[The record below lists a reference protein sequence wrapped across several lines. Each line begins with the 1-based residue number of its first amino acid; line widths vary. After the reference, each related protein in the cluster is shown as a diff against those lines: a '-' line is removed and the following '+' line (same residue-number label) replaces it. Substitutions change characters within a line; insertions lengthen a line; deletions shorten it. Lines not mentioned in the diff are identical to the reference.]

1 MVSFRT
7 IRLFLIS
14 LIALVMTLSGCTCS
28 RSGSDAPSGEAT
40 SMAASAKPLASN
52 APPLPKASDAT
63 VIDFV
68 GKADGC
74 TFGHRGILLDL
85 GDPSMRAR
93 MSGTR
98 LGKPDVEVREHEGA
112 SWVSAR
118 GRSLEL
124 SFVSSTEMKSEAGV
138 TIEARARGG
147 LAKSASVY
155 LNQKPIGSLS
165 FTKGETTITSTRLQ
179 AATIQRGQNEL
190 LLRFNGGSKQQ
201 HDALAEI
208 DWIRVGPNDGD
219 APYSAPTRNDALTT
233 VSIGGTP
240 RRSVSLRAPG
250 FARCTAYIPSG
261 AMLEGFIGV
270 TGGEAEAEVRVVVD
284 RSEPRVI
291 GSFHLGGPT
300 DPPGWRPVALPLGD
314 VGTIAALEL
323 VAKTSTKGARVAF
336 GEARVVGPATPEPPK
351 AEGAMKP
358 RGVVVVA
365 MGSTSRRMLSMYGG
379 TVPLPELDA
388 LAKDGTVF
396 ESHRATSSYASGAM
410 GSMLTGLGPREN
422 GANDPDAALSSTVFT
437 VAEAARQAGIMT
449 AMFTANPT
457 TTAAY
462 GFARGW
468 ETFTAKMPA
477 EDATATSVFEEAG
490 HWLEQHKDDRFLVVV
505 HTRGGHPP
513 WDVTPEELKDLPPA
527 NYQGGLDP
535 KHAGEVLAKQK
546 KIGSG
551 RLPDADRE
559 RAFALHQRLL
569 ATHDLALGAFAA
581 KVKALGRDRD
591 TVWIVTGDIG
601 IDAAAKVPF
610 LEEESLDEGMLAIPL
625 VVRSPNAPARAR
637 SDAPTSSIDIAPTIL
652 EALALAPP
660 PQLQGRSLFA
670 TSRADRVLVATSASR
685 FSARWSTFA
694 IVGARERETKVCNL
708 ALDAECVSDVRPSH
722 PIAAEALHALAWTDI
737 LKVDA
742 PRDDAIAPRAN
753 ADGPTSAA
761 LHAWGR

>member
-1 MVSFRT
+1 MVSST
-7 IRLFLIS
+7 SRLFCICVL
-14 LIALVMTLSGCTCS
+14 ATLSACS
-28 RSGSDAPSGEAT
+28 RGSADAPSAEAT
-40 SMAASAKPLASN
+40 SMAASASARAPVKPIDPSRD
-52 APPLPKASDAT
+52 ST

-68 GKADGC
+68 GKADNC
-74 TFGHRGILLDL
+74 TFGHRGVLLDL
-85 GDPSMRAR
+85 GDPTMRAR

-98 LGKPDVEVREHEGA
+98 LSKPDIEVKEHEGA
-112 SWVSAR
+112 SWVSVR

-138 TIEARARGG
+138 TIEARTRGG

-155 LNQKPIGSLS
+155 LNQKPVGTLS
-165 FTKGETTITSTRLQ
+165 FTKGETAIVSTRIQQ
-179 AATIQRGQNEL
+179 AVIQRGQNEL

-201 HDALAEI
+201 HDTLAEI

-219 APYSAPTRNDALTT
+219 APYSAPTRADAITT
-233 VSIGGTP
+233 VNVGGTP

-250 FARCTAYIPSG
+250 FDRCTAFIPNG

-284 RSEPRVI
+284 RAEPRVI

-300 DPPGWRPVALPLGD
+300 DPTGWRPIALPLGD
-314 VGTIAALEL
+314 VGTLGALEL

-336 GEARVVGPATPEPPK
+336 GEARVVAQAAADAPKPENAVKPK
-351 AEGAMKP
+351 
-358 RGVVVVA
+358 GVIVVA

-379 TVPLPELDA
+379 SVALPDLEA
-388 LAKDGTVF
+388 LAKEGTIF
-396 ESHRATSSYASGAM
+396 ESHRATSSYASGAV

-422 GANDPDAALSSTVFT
+422 GASDPDAALAPSVFT

-457 TTAAY
+457 TTSAF

-477 EDATATSVFEEAG
+477 EDTAATSVFEDAT
-490 HWLEQHKDDRFLVVV
+490 HWLDQHKDDRFLMVV

-513 WDVTPEELKDLPPA
+513 WDISPEELKDLPPSS
-527 NYQGGLDP
+527 YQGGLDP
-535 KHAGEVLAKQK
+535 KHAGEVLAKQHK
-546 KIGSG
+546 VGSG

-559 RAFALHQRLL
+559 RAFALHQKALV
-569 ATHDLALGAFAA
+569 AHDAALGAFVA
-581 KVKALGRDRD
+581 KVKSLGRDKD
-591 TVWIVTGDIG
+591 TVWIVTSDIG

-610 LEEESLDEGMLAIPL
+610 LEEESLDEGTLAIPL
-625 VVRSPNAPARAR
+625 VVRGPNPPARAR
-637 SDAPTSSIDIAPTIL
+637 VDAPTSSVDIAPTIL
-652 EALALAPP
+652 EALALKPP
-660 PQLQGRSLFA
+660 PQLQGRSVFA
-670 TSRADRVLVATSASR
+670 SPKSDRVLVATSASR
-685 FSARWSTFA
+685 FSARWGSFA

-722 PIAAEALHALAWTDI
+722 PIAAEALHALAWSDI

-742 PRDDAIAPRAN
+742 PRDEAAIAPKAN